1 MTDVPMMSLNQ
12 SDGGQSAASRHFRL
26 SLQAVVARLL
36 HTLASDAETTQI
48 NSNYPFLTG
57 YQAQLQ
63 AAEPQLLNSWERAQ
77 WWEARAM
84 AYTQEATAH
93 LPLAALAHENS
104 LSRLALRVLLAAGLV
119 EEDIRF
125 GALFATLQDPLPARR
140 PCIGLLGWLV
150 GDTQQEI
157 WPACR
162 TLLEQGLVVADNRS
176 EPRAEWVLRVP
187 APLWDAIRGTAA
199 TDLHL
204 PNLHWLSPDGF
215 PTLDDLI
222 LPQTLHAQIENLPA
236 LMGSNTIGAL
246 VLRGMR
252 GTGRRTVI
260 GSVARALG
268 YGILLA
274 EQAKPDDERWFLL
287 GSLATLTH
295 AIPVLRLDPGP
306 GETLELPALRG
317 YTGPVGITLGRSG
330 GLGGPLVEQAL
341 TLVLPPPDPDARRR
355 FWARADVPFDNGA
368 LDEVVEHFLLT
379 GGHIQQAAAL
389 SLTYA
394 QLDGRQQVEGQDV
407 QRSTRALNRQAL
419 ETLATHLDTAQ
430 GWSDLVVGETV

>member
-1 MTDVPMMSLNQ
+1 MTDAPVKSFNQ

-26 SLQAVVARLL
+26 SLQSVVARLL
-36 HTLASDAETTQI
+36 YTLAADAETTGI
-48 NSNYPFLTG
+48 DVSYPFLAG
-57 YQAQLQ
+57 YRAQLQ
-63 AAEPQLLNSWERAQ
+63 AAEPEPFNDFERAQ
-77 WWEARAM
+77 WWEANAL
-84 AYTQEATAH
+84 AYAQETTGH
-93 LPLAALAHENS
+93 LPLAALAHEGS

-150 GDTQQEI
+150 GDPQGEI

-162 TLLEQGLVVADNRS
+162 TLLENGLVVAENRA
-176 EPRAEWVLRVP
+176 EPRSEWVLRVP
-187 APLWDAIRGTAA
+187 ALLWDAIRGTAPA
-199 TDLHL
+199 DLQL
-204 PNLHWLSPDGF
+204 PNLRWQPPDVF
-215 PTLDDLI
+215 PALDDLI
-222 LPQTLHAQIENLPA
+222 LPETLHAQIENLPA
-236 LMGSNTIGAL
+236 LMGGKSIGAL

-268 YGILLA
+268 QGVLLA
-274 EQAKPDDERWFLL
+274 DGARSDDERWPLL
-287 GSLATLTH
+287 GPLATLTH

-317 YTGPVGITLGRSG
+317 YAGPVGLTLGRSG

-355 FWARADVPFDNGA
+355 FWTRADVPFAGGA

-379 GGHIQQAAAL
+379 GGHIGQAAAP
-389 SLTYA
+389 A
-394 QLDGRQQVEGQDV
+394 
-407 QRSTRALNRQAL
+407 
-419 ETLATHLDTAQ
+419 
-430 GWSDLVVGETV
+430 